1 MCWPAGVIRGEKA
14 CSERETLRAL
24 GARRAPRGGGALL
37 VVAFRRG
44 SVGAPAGARAGVGV
58 VFPGG
63 RCGLVGGLDGLRCG
77 RLAGALGLAGGEVVL
92 ALPWLWFLALAFQT
106 WRAEGRF
113 FLGFALLQLVRSTLW
128 FLGAAQALEVEPYIE
143 GARAIGARRGRI
155 FLRHLGPWLLPMAA
169 RLVAE
174 GAAAVVPLDLLLSLV
189 GVGSGL
195 QAELARAALEGQRR
209 GDLWLTCVLAAALG
223 ALLLVLPER
232 LGRPWSRPVRS

>member
-1 MCWPAGVIRGEKA
+1 MNAKR
-14 CSERETLRAL
+14 S
-24 GARRAPRGGGALL
+24 ALL
-37 VVAFRRG
+37 VPAG
-44 SVGAPAGARAGVGV
+44 LLAVGALSWWLPSGVVPSVLRLVLGLGLVSSFLGVAAGWLVAWTAYAAGVSPV
-58 VFPGG
+58 
-63 RCGLVGGLDGLRCG
+63 RWASR
-77 RLAGALGLAGGEVVL
+77 GGEVVL